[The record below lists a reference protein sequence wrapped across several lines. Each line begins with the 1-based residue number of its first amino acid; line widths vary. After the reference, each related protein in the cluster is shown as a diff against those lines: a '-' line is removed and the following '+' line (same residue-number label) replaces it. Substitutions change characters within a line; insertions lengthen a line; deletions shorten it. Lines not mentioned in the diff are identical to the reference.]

1 MDRLAGMHSLKQ
13 VGIPVF
19 FILIKTTLKV
29 NLSFQKTF
37 FAIAT
42 IFALFAILVVGRSI
56 LIPISFAL
64 LISFILLPLANRF
77 EKWGVSRMFAA
88 LFAILATI
96 FVLGGGIYLF
106 STQIV
111 SIAGEFSHFQE
122 KVIKVFAEAT
132 AWLNS
137 NMRIV
142 PNLEKD
148 ELMDQLKN
156 WVSKS
161 SGSLIQQTF
170 SSSAGFLAGLIAT
183 IIFTFL
189 FLIYREGFKQ
199 AFILFYPEEKRG
211 QAMRMLKSIQMM
223 GQKYLVGVILIVI
236 IIGLINSFALLI
248 IGIDYPFFFGF
259 LAAILA
265 IIPYVGTTIGATIP
279 VMYAFMTYD
288 SIWTPIAV
296 AITFW
301 AIQVVESNFLSP
313 KIVGGSLK
321 VNALAAIISIIVGAS
336 VWGIAGMILFLPI
349 TAMLKVVCQEYDE
362 LKPIALLIGEQNVK
376 EKSIDIE
383 VLSKWR
389 VKINELFSKQN

>member
-1 MDRLAGMHSLKQ
+1 M
-13 VGIPVF
+13 
-19 FILIKTTLKV
+19 
-29 NLSFQKTF
+29 F

-42 IFALFAILVVGRSI
+42 TFALFAIFVVARSI

-64 LISFILLPLANRF
+64 LISFILLPFVHRF
-77 EKWGVSRMFAA
+77 EKMGVNHMFAA
-88 LFAILATI
+88 LFAILSTI
-96 FVLGGGIYLF
+96 LILGCGIYLL

-111 SIAGEFSHFQE
+111 SIAGEFSNFQE
-122 KVIKVFAEAT
+122 KIINVFAEAT

-137 NMRIV
+137 NMRLV
-142 PNLEKD
+142 PNLGKD

-156 WVSKS
+156 WLSKS
-161 SGSLIQQTF
+161 SGSLVQQTF
-170 SSSAGFLAGLIAT
+170 SGSAGFIAGLIAT

-211 QAMRMLKSIQMM
+211 QALKMLKSIQLV

-236 IIGLINSFALLI
+236 IIGIINSVALLI

-265 IIPYVGTTIGATIP
+265 IIPYVGTTLGSTI
-279 VMYAFMTYD
+279 VVLYAFMTYD
-288 SIWTPIAV
+288 SLWIPIAV

-313 KIVGGSLK
+313 KIVGGTLK
-321 VNALAAIISIIVGAS
+321 VNALAAIISIIVGAAI
-336 VWGIAGMILFLPI
+336 WGVAGMILFLPI
-349 TAMLKVVCQEYDE
+349 TAMLKVICQEYEE
-362 LKPIALLIGEQNVK
+362 LKPIALFLGEQNVK
-376 EKSIDIE
+376 EKSID
-383 VLSKWR
+383 VKTFSKWGI
-389 VKINELFSKQN
+389 KIKELFSGKDKK

>member
-1 MDRLAGMHSLKQ
+1 
-13 VGIPVF
+13 
-19 FILIKTTLKV
+19 V

-161 SGSLIQQTF
+161 SGSLAQQTF
-170 SSSAGFLAGLIAT
+170 SGSAGFLAGLIAT
-183 IIFTFL
+183 AIFIFL
-189 FLIYREGFKQ
+189 FLIYRKGFKE
-199 AFILFYPEEKRG
+199 AIILYFPEEKKER
-211 QAMRMLKSIQMM
+211 AFKMLKSVQQV

-236 IIGLINSFALLI
+236 IIGIINSVALLI

-259 LAAILA
+259 LAAIMA
-265 IIPYVGTTIGATIP
+265 IVPYVGTTLGATIP
-279 VMYAFMTYD
+279 VLYAFMTYD
-288 SIWTPIAV
+288 SLWIPIAV
-296 AITFW
+296 IITFW
-301 AIQVVESNFLSP
+301 FIQVVESNYLSP
-313 KIVGGSLK
+313 RVVGGTLK

-336 VWGIAGMILFLPI
+336 VWGIAGMILFLPF

-362 LKPIALLIGEQNVK
+362 LKPIALFIGEQNVK
-376 EKSIDIE
+376 AKTIHVE
-383 VLSKWR
+383 VLDNLKKTIKTR
-389 VKINELFSKQN
+389 LHKRK

>member
-1 MDRLAGMHSLKQ
+1 
-13 VGIPVF
+13 
-19 FILIKTTLKV
+19 V
-29 NLSFQKTF
+29 NLSFQKIF

-42 IFALFAILVVGRSI
+42 TFALFAICVVARPI

-64 LISFILLPLANRF
+64 LISFILLPLALRF
-77 EKWGVSRMFAA
+77 EKWGTNRMSAA
-88 LFAILATI
+88 MFAILATI
-96 FVLGGGIYLF
+96 LVLGGGIYLF

-111 SIAGEFSHFQE
+111 SIASEFSSFQD
-122 KVIKVFAEAT
+122 KIINVFAEAT

-137 NMRIV
+137 NMSFV

-156 WVSKS
+156 WFNRS
-161 SGSLIQQTF
+161 SGSLVQQTF
-170 SSSAGFLAGLIAT
+170 SGSAGFLAGLIAT

-211 QAMRMLKSIQMM
+211 QALKMLKSIQMV

-236 IIGLINSFALLI
+236 IIGIINSVALLI

-336 VWGIAGMILFLPI
+336 VWGIAGMILFLPF

-362 LKPIALLIGEQNVK
+362 LKPIALFIGEQNVK
-376 EKSIDIE
+376 EKPIDIK
-383 VLSKWR
+383 VLSNWR
-389 VKINELFSKQN
+389 MKLKEWFSK

>member
-1 MDRLAGMHSLKQ
+1 M
-13 VGIPVF
+13 
-19 FILIKTTLKV
+19 
-29 NLSFQKTF
+29 NLSFQKMF

-42 IFALFAILVVGRSI
+42 TFALFAIFVVARSI

-64 LISFILLPLANRF
+64 LISFILLPFANRF

-88 LFAILATI
+88 LFAILTT
-96 FVLGGGIYLF
+96 VLLLGGGIYLL

-111 SIAGEFSHFQE
+111 SIASEFSNFQE
-122 KVIKVFAEAT
+122 KIITVFAETT

-137 NMRIV
+137 NMNIV

-156 WVSKS
+156 RLNQS
-161 SGSLIQQTF
+161 SGSLVQQTF
-170 SSSAGFLAGLIAT
+170 SGSAGFLAGLIAT

-199 AFILFYPEEKRG
+199 TIILYFPEEKRER
-211 QAMRMLKSIQMM
+211 AFKMLKSIQMV

-265 IIPYVGTTIGATIP
+265 IIPYVGTTVGSTI
-279 VMYAFMTYD
+279 VVLYAFMTYD
-288 SIWTPIAV
+288 SLWIPIAV
-296 AITFW
+296 TITFW
-301 AIQVVESNFLSP
+301 FIQVVESNFLSP
-313 KIVGGSLK
+313 KIVGGTLK
-321 VNALAAIISIIVGAS
+321 VNALAAIISIIVGATI
-336 VWGIAGMILFLPI
+336 WGVAGMILFLPI
-349 TAMLKVVCQEYDE
+349 TAMLKVICQEYEE
-362 LKPIALLIGEQNVK
+362 LKPIALFLGEQNIK
-376 EKSIDIE
+376 DKRIE
-383 VLSKWR
+383 VKSLSKLGM
-389 VKINELFSKQN
+389 KIKKLVLKKDIA

>member
-1 MDRLAGMHSLKQ
+1 MF
-13 VGIPVF
+13 F
-19 FILIKTTLKV
+19 FIATT
-29 NLSFQKTF
+29 
-37 FAIAT
+37 
-42 IFALFAILVVGRSI
+42 FALFAIGVVGRSI

-64 LISFILLPLANRF
+64 LISFILLPLALRY
-77 EKWGVSRMFAA
+77 EKWGVNRMFAA
-88 LFAILATI
+88 LFSILSTI
-96 FVLGGGIYLF
+96 LVFGGGIYLF

-111 SIAGEFSHFQE
+111 SIAGEFSNFQD
-122 KVIKVFAEAT
+122 KIFKIFAEAT

-142 PNLEKD
+142 PNLGKD
-148 ELMDQLKN
+148 ELMDQVKN
-156 WVSKS
+156 WLNKS
-161 SGSLIQQTF
+161 SGSLVQQTF
-170 SSSAGFLAGLIAT
+170 SGSAGFLAGLIAT

-189 FLIYREGFKQ
+189 FLIYRAGFKQ
-199 AFILFYPEEKRG
+199 AFILFYPEEKRT
-211 QAMRMLKSIQMM
+211 QALKMLKSIQQV
-223 GQKYLVGVILIVI
+223 GQKYLVGVILIVL
-236 IIGLINSFALLI
+236 IIGIINSIALLI

-279 VMYAFMTYD
+279 VLYAFMTYD

-336 VWGIAGMILFLPI
+336 VWGIAGMILFLPF
-349 TAMLKVVCQEYDE
+349 TAMLKVVCNEYDE
-362 LKPIALLIGEQNVK
+362 LKPIALFIGEQNVK
-376 EKSIDIE
+376 KKTIDIR
-383 VLSKWR
+383 VISKWR
-389 VKINELFSKQN
+389 VKMNEWFSK

>member
-1 MDRLAGMHSLKQ
+1 
-13 VGIPVF
+13 
-19 FILIKTTLKV
+19 V
-29 NLSFQKTF
+29 NLSFQKMF

-42 IFALFAILVVGRSI
+42 TFALFAIFVVARSI

-64 LISFILLPLANRF
+64 LISFILLPFANRF

-88 LFAILATI
+88 LFAILTT
-96 FVLGGGIYLF
+96 VLLLGGGIYLL

-111 SIAGEFSHFQE
+111 SIASEFSNFQE
-122 KVIKVFAEAT
+122 KIITVFAETT

-137 NMRIV
+137 NMNIV

-156 WVSKS
+156 RLNQS
-161 SGSLIQQTF
+161 SGSLVQQTF
-170 SSSAGFLAGLIAT
+170 SGSAGFLAGLIAT

-199 AFILFYPEEKRG
+199 TIILYFPEEKRER
-211 QAMRMLKSIQMM
+211 AFKMLKSIQMV

-265 IIPYVGTTIGATIP
+265 IIPYVGTTVGSTI
-279 VMYAFMTYD
+279 VVLYAFMTYD
-288 SIWTPIAV
+288 SLWIPIAV
-296 AITFW
+296 TITFW
-301 AIQVVESNFLSP
+301 FIQVVESNFLSP
-313 KIVGGSLK
+313 KIVGGTLK
-321 VNALAAIISIIVGAS
+321 VNALAAIISIIVGATI
-336 VWGIAGMILFLPI
+336 WGVAGMILFLPI
-349 TAMLKVVCQEYDE
+349 TAMLKVICQEYEE
-362 LKPIALLIGEQNVK
+362 LKPIALFLGEQNIK
-376 EKSIDIE
+376 DKRIE
-383 VLSKWR
+383 VKSLSKLGM
-389 VKINELFSKQN
+389 KIKKLVLKKDIA

>member
-1 MDRLAGMHSLKQ
+1 M
-13 VGIPVF
+13 
-19 FILIKTTLKV
+19 
-29 NLSFQKTF
+29 NLSFQKIF

-42 IFALFAILVVGRSI
+42 VFALFAILVVAKVV

-64 LISFILLPLANRF
+64 LISFILLPLALRF
-77 EKWGVSRMFAA
+77 EKWGVNRMFAA
-88 LFAILATI
+88 MFAILATVL
-96 FVLGGGIYLF
+96 VLGGGIYLF

-111 SIAGEFSHFQE
+111 SIAGEFSNFQE
-122 KVIKVFAEAT
+122 KIINVFAEAT

-142 PNLEKD
+142 PNLGKD
-148 ELMDQLKN
+148 ELMDQVKN
-156 WVSKS
+156 WFNKS
-161 SGSLIQQTF
+161 SGSLVQQTF
-170 SSSAGFLAGLIAT
+170 SGSAGFIAGLIAT
-183 IIFTFL
+183 MIFTFL

-199 AFILFYPEEKRG
+199 ALILFFPEEKRE
-211 QAMRMLKSIQMM
+211 QALKMLKSIQMV

-279 VMYAFMTYD
+279 VMYAFMIYD

-336 VWGIAGMILFLPI
+336 VWGIAGMILFLPF

-362 LKPIALLIGEQNVK
+362 LKPIALFIGEQNVK
-376 EKSIDIE
+376 EKPVNIE
-383 VLSKWR
+383 VFSKWR
-389 VKINELFSKQN
+389 VKINELFSKPNQNEKAK

>member
-161 SGSLIQQTF
+161 SGSLAQQTF
-170 SSSAGFLAGLIAT
+170 SGSAGFLAGLIAT
-183 IIFTFL
+183 AIFIFL
-189 FLIYREGFKQ
+189 FLIYRKGFKE
-199 AFILFYPEEKRG
+199 AIILYFPEEKKER
-211 QAMRMLKSIQMM
+211 AFKMLKSVQQV

-236 IIGLINSFALLI
+236 IIGIINSVALLI

-259 LAAILA
+259 LAAIMA
-265 IIPYVGTTIGATIP
+265 IVPYVGTTLGATIP
-279 VMYAFMTYD
+279 VLYAFMTYD
-288 SIWTPIAV
+288 SLWIPIAV
-296 AITFW
+296 TITFW
-301 AIQVVESNFLSP
+301 FIQVVESNYLSP
-313 KIVGGSLK
+313 RVVGGTLK

-336 VWGIAGMILFLPI
+336 VWGIAGMILFLPF

-362 LKPIALLIGEQNVK
+362 LKPIALFIGEQNVK
-376 EKSIDIE
+376 AKTIHVE
-383 VLSKWR
+383 VLDNLKKTIKTR
-389 VKINELFSKQN
+389 LHKRK